1 MKFSFSHSL
10 SAHCHS
16 PPRAQQTAAVT
27 AGVQQGRNTAAGP
40 SVYQGQIQQ
49 QGAAQAAEKVV
60 LLKLRTNSLLPSP
73 RNPTAPWFDHVYL
86 AKSLGHVSLETR
98 PRDIRQHNAAGLLP

>member
-16 PPRAQQTAAVT
+16 PPQAQQTAAVT

-60 LLKLRTNSLLPSP
+60 LLKLRTNSLLITAQ
-73 RNPTAPWFDHVYL
+73 PTKPYCTLV
-86 AKSLGHVSLETR
+86 R
-98 PRDIRQHNAAGLLP
+98 PRLLGQKPRSCKS

>member
-1 MKFSFSHSL
+1 M
-10 SAHCHS
+10 
-16 PPRAQQTAAVT
+16 AAVT

-60 LLKLRTNSLLPSP
+60 LLKLRTNSLLITAQ
-73 RNPTAPWFDHVYL
+73 PTKPHRTLV
-86 AKSLGHVSLETR
+86 R
-98 PRDIRQHNAAGLLP
+98 PRLLGQKPWSCKS